1 MPGLATLTVMDVP
14 ASAEQSG
21 LLAGTRIM
29 TAEGELPVE
38 LLGPGDRV
46 ITRRGM
52 ARVVAVEIRSVADAE
67 VVVISP
73 ETLGQGR
80 PGEALRLAPDQRI
93 VVRDW
98 RAMALWG
105 VASAA
110 VPVSR
115 LEDGAFIRRERVAL
129 AHFIT
134 LRLASE
140 GTVMT
145 GGLDLCCPAAQAV
158 SA

>member
-1 MPGLATLTVMDVP
+1 MPAPAPFPSLPLAADD
-14 ASAEQSG
+14 AHIG
-21 LLAGTRIM
+21 LLAGTPVM

-52 ARVVAVEIRSVADAE
+52 AQVVAVETRSVVDAE

-73 ETLGQGR
+73 DSLGVDR
-80 PGEALRLAPDQRI
+80 PAGPVRLAPDQRI
-93 VVRDW
+93 LVRDW

-105 VASAA
+105 VAVAA

-115 LEDGAFIRRERVAL
+115 LVDGAFIRLERQAL
-129 AHFIT
+129 AHIVT
-134 LRLASE
+134 LRLSRE
-140 GTVMT
+140 GVVMV
-145 GGLDLCCPAAQAV
+145 GGLDLCCPAAQTVPA
-158 SA
+158 